1 MTLYEENPGESRKG
15 LEGEDLYEEL
25 WKACAGPLVEV
36 PVNGERVFYFPQGH
50 MEQLEESTNQE
61 LNHQI
66 PHFDLPPKIL
76 CRVVNIRLLAEK
88 ETDEVYA
95 QITLY
100 PEADQSEPQSP
111 DPEPPERTRQTV
123 HSFCKILTASDT
135 STHGGFSV
143 LRKHA
148 TECLPPLDMS
158 QSTPTQELVAKDLHG
173 YEWKFKHIFRGQP
186 RRHLLTTGWS
196 TFVTSKRLVAGDA
209 FVFLRGDN
217 GELRVGVRRQ
227 ARQQSL
233 MPSSVISSH
242 SMHLGVLATASH
254 AVRTQTYF
262 VVYYKPRTSQF
273 IISLNK
279 YLETIKNGYE
289 VGMRFKMRFEGE
301 ESPERRFTGTI
312 VGVGD
317 ISPQWLNSKW
327 RSLKIQ
333 WDEPATIQRPER
345 VSPWEIEPFVP
356 SASLNFTHPAIK
368 SKRARPV
375 EIPSPEITS
384 SSAPSGFWL
393 QGSTIPHE
401 IPQLSGTNEV
411 QSSNNRVVWALGQR
425 KLDSN
430 SNHSNP
436 IANVEGIWPSPPLN
450 ISLKLYPD
458 STFDSELVQKQAPP
472 SPYSSSVTSKPS
484 SDLIQHDQLEKG
496 NKTDISL
503 GCRIFGID
511 LKNNSS
517 IVSSLERKSC
527 CPMTVANGAKDPV
540 AAAAVTPPVVVGNLS
555 QPSKEQLQA
564 SSEVST
570 KGTQTKH
577 ISNLSLRTRTKV

>member
-1 MTLYEENPGESRKG
+1 MIG
-15 LEGEDLYEEL
+15 
-25 WKACAGPLVEV
+25 
-36 PVNGERVFYFPQGH
+36 
-50 MEQLEESTNQE
+50 
-61 LNHQI
+61 
-66 PHFDLPPKIL
+66 
-76 CRVVNIRLLAEK
+76 VV
-88 ETDEVYA
+88 
-95 QITLY
+95 
-100 PEADQSEPQSP
+100 
-111 DPEPPERTRQTV
+111 
-123 HSFCKILTASDT
+123 
-135 STHGGFSV
+135 
-143 LRKHA
+143 
-148 TECLPPLDMS
+148 
-158 QSTPTQELVAKDLHG
+158 
-173 YEWKFKHIFRGQP
+173 
-186 RRHLLTTGWS
+186 
-196 TFVTSKRLVAGDA
+196 
-209 FVFLRGDN
+209 
-217 GELRVGVRRQ
+217 
-227 ARQQSL
+227 
-233 MPSSVISSH
+233 
-242 SMHLGVLATASH
+242 
-254 AVRTQTYF
+254 
-262 VVYYKPRTSQF
+262 
-273 IISLNK
+273 
-279 YLETIKNGYE
+279 
-289 VGMRFKMRFEGE
+289 
-301 ESPERRFTGTI
+301 
-312 VGVGD
+312 
-317 ISPQWLNSKW
+317 
-327 RSLKIQ
+327 
-333 WDEPATIQRPER
+333 
-345 VSPWEIEPFVP
+345 
-356 SASLNFTHPAIK
+356 
-368 SKRARPV
+368 
-375 EIPSPEITS
+375 EITS

-564 SSEVST
+564 SSELST